1 MRFLSR
7 APNIDFMAVRKPML
21 GLSGLLLLASAVILG
36 VRGLNFGI
44 DFSGGVL
51 VEVGYPEAV
60 ELDDVRADLSEGG
73 FSAASVQYFGTSSDV
88 LIRLAPDAAESTAQL
103 SDRIFAVLSA
113 ETPGLDLRRVE
124 FVGPQ
129 VGEELAVDGGL
140 AAIFALILILI
151 YVAFRFEWKFAVGAV
166 AATAHDAVV
175 VLGYF
180 ALLGVEF
187 DLSVLAAI
195 LAVIGYSLNDTIVVF
210 DRVRENF
217 LEMRKGGPLD
227 IVNAAVN
234 QTLARTLVTGVTTL
248 GVLLA
253 LFFFGG
259 EILHGFSVALIAG
272 IIIGTYSSIFV
283 ASAVVVALG
292 VTREDLL
299 PPTQEELD
307 EMP

>member
-21 GLSGLLLLASAVILG
+21 GLSVLLLLASAVILG

-227 IVNAAVN
+227 IVNATVN

>member
-1 MRFLSR
+1 M
-7 APNIDFMAVRKPML
+7 
-21 GLSGLLLLASAVILG
+21 
-36 VRGLNFGI
+36 
-44 DFSGGVL
+44 
-51 VEVGYPEAV
+51 
-60 ELDDVRADLSEGG
+60 
-73 FSAASVQYFGTSSDV
+73 
-88 LIRLAPDAAESTAQL
+88 
-103 SDRIFAVLSA
+103 
-113 ETPGLDLRRVE
+113 
-124 FVGPQ
+124 
-129 VGEELAVDGGL
+129 
-140 AAIFALILILI
+140 ILILI

>member
-7 APNIDFMAVRKPML
+7 APKIDFMGIRKPML
-21 GLSGLLLLASAVILG
+21 LLSLVLLVGSIAELG
-36 VRGLNFGI
+36 IRGLNFGI

-60 ELDDVRADLSEGG
+60 ELDAVRASLQQGG
-73 FSAASVQYFGTSSDV
+73 FAGATVQYFGTSSDV
-88 LIRLAPDAAESTAQL
+88 LIRLAPDAAESTAKL

-113 ETPGLDLRRVE
+113 ETPDLDLRRVE

-180 ALLGVEF
+180 SLLGLEF

-217 LEMRKGGPLD
+217 LESRKSGPLE

-248 GVLLA
+248 AVLGA
-253 LFFFGG
+253 LLFFGG

-272 IIIGTYSSIFV
+272 IIVGTYSSVFV

-292 VTREDLL
+292 VSREDLL
-299 PPTQEELD
+299 PPSQEELD

>member
-7 APNIDFMAVRKPML
+7 APNIVFMAVRKPML
-21 GLSGLLLLASAVILG
+21 GLSVLLLLASAVILG

>member
-21 GLSGLLLLASAVILG
+21 GLSILLLLASAVILG

-60 ELDDVRADLSEGG
+60 ELDDVRADLSNGG

-129 VGEELAVDGGL
+129 VGEELAIDGGL

-217 LEMRKGGPLD
+217 LDMRKGGPLD

-248 GVLLA
+248 AVLLA

>member
-7 APNIDFMAVRKPML
+7 APKIDFMGIRKPML
-21 GLSGLLLLASAVILG
+21 LLSLVLLVGSIAELG
-36 VRGLNFGI
+36 IRGLNFGI

-60 ELDDVRADLSEGG
+60 ELDAVRASLQQGG
-73 FSAASVQYFGTSSDV
+73 FAGATVQYFGTSSDV
-88 LIRLAPDAAESTAQL
+88 LIRLAPDAAESTAKL

-113 ETPGLDLRRVE
+113 ETPDLDLRRVE

-180 ALLGVEF
+180 SLLGLEF

-217 LEMRKGGPLD
+217 LESRKGGPLE

-248 GVLLA
+248 AVLGA
-253 LFFFGG
+253 LLFFGG

-272 IIIGTYSSIFV
+272 IIVGTYSSVFV

-292 VTREDLL
+292 VSREDLL
-299 PPTQEELD
+299 PPSQEELD

>member
-21 GLSGLLLLASAVILG
+21 GLSVLLLLASAVILG

-151 YVAFRFEWKFAVGAV
+151 Y
-166 AATAHDAVV
+166 
-175 VLGYF
+175 
-180 ALLGVEF
+180 F
-187 DLSVLAAI
+187 D
-195 LAVIGYSLNDTIVVF
+195 Y
-210 DRVRENF
+210 
-217 LEMRKGGPLD
+217 
-227 IVNAAVN
+227 
-234 QTLARTLVTGVTTL
+234 QTNN
-248 GVLLA
+248 
-253 LFFFGG
+253 
-259 EILHGFSVALIAG
+259 
-272 IIIGTYSSIFV
+272 
-283 ASAVVVALG
+283 
-292 VTREDLL
+292 
-299 PPTQEELD
+299 
-307 EMP
+307 

>member
-7 APNIDFMAVRKPML
+7 APTIDFMVIRKPML
-21 GLSGLLLLASAVILG
+21 GLSLFLLLASAVILG

-51 VEVGYPEAV
+51 VEVGYPAAV
-60 ELDDVRADLSEGG
+60 ELDDVRADLSAGG
-73 FSAASVQYFGTSSDV
+73 FAAASVQYFGTSSDV

-113 ETPGLDLRRVE
+113 ETPNLDLRRVE

-129 VGEELAVDGGL
+129 VGDELAIDGGM

-151 YVAFRFEWKFAVGAV
+151 YIAFRFEWKFAVGAV

-180 ALLGVEF
+180 AVLGVEF

-217 LEMRKGGPLD
+217 LEMRKGGPLE

-248 GVLLA
+248 VVLFA

-307 EMP
+307 ELP

>member
-7 APNIDFMAVRKPML
+7 APSIDFMAVRKPML
-21 GLSGLLLLASAVILG
+21 GLSVFLLIASAVILG
-36 VRGLNFGI
+36 ARGLNFGI

-60 ELDDVRADLSEGG
+60 ELDDVRADLSNGG
-73 FSAASVQYFGTSSDV
+73 FAAASVQYFGTSSDV

-113 ETPGLDLRRVE
+113 ETPELDLRRVE

-129 VGEELAVDGGL
+129 VGEELAIDGGL

-151 YVAFRFEWKFAVGAV
+151 YIAFRFEWKFAVGAV

-180 ALLGVEF
+180 SLLGVEF

-299 PPTQEELD
+299 PPSQEELD
-307 EMP
+307 ELP

>member
-7 APNIDFMAVRKPML
+7 APNIDFMAVRKPMP
-21 GLSGLLLLASAVILG
+21 GLSVLLLLASAVILG

>member
-21 GLSGLLLLASAVILG
+21 GLSVLLLLASAVILG